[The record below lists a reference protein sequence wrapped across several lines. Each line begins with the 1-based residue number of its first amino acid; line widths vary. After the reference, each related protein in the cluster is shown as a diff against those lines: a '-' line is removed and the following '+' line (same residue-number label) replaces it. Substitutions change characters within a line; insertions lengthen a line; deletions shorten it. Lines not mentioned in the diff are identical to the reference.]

1 MQNIVQKLKK
11 LNIQINQFE
20 LYLECDVEMREE
32 DINYFCLKQTE
43 EYEDK

>member
-20 LYLECDVEMREE
+20 LYLELDLEMTEE

-43 EYEDK
+43 EYEDE